1 MKQLARLR
9 KATECMK
16 LVAMASAWRQK
27 SRAAPQLPSLHFTIR
42 LATVIAAAAWVL
54 AAVPVALA
62 LVATY
67 VTRVAIHISAVA
79 VYVAIF
85 AAQLFPLMRGGP
97 VVAPIQI
104 AAQFPAVMRDLGF
117 VAANV
122 ANVRAAVRVVTA
134 QIAVAMVVAILCHHA
149 ARACK
154 NQKHQPCQGS
164 FYECSLHVLVSS
176 QEPVFTACQVLTRP
190 GARKFRKEE
199 LKMVSPRR
207 CCKKTARSLRYI

>member
-27 SRAAPQLPSLHFTIR
+27 PRAAPQLPSLHFTIR
-42 LATVIAAAAWVL
+42 LATV
-54 AAVPVALA
+54 PVALA

-67 VTRVAIHISAVA
+67 VPRVAIHISAVA

-190 GARKFRKEE
+190 GARKF
-199 LKMVSPRR
+199 
-207 CCKKTARSLRYI
+207 